1 MGFVFDI
8 IVCCFRVFR
17 RVLVDK
23 GILDVRSD
31 EYKALERYFETIEN
45 RNKYRDNE
53 DNKDEL

>member
-1 MGFVFDI
+1 MNFVFDI

-31 EYKALERYFETIEN
+31 EYNRLEAYFETIEN
-45 RNKYRDNE
+45 RNKYRDSQE
-53 DNKDEL
+53 DEDEN

>member
-1 MGFVFDI
+1 MEFVFDI

-31 EYKALERYFETIEN
+31 EYKGLETYFGIIEN
-45 RNKYRDNE
+45 RKEYADKE
-53 DNKDEL
+53 DKDD